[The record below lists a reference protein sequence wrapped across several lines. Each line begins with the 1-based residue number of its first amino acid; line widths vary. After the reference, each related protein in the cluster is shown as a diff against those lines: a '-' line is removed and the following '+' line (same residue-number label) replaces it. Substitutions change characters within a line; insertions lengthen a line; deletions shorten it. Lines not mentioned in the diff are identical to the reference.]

1 MARYK
6 PLTITEMEKD
16 AVIHY
21 KIALIGTRTERRSGG
36 DWIISNSKVSRV
48 FISKS

>member
-1 MARYK
+1 MGLYK

-21 KIALIGTRTERRSGG
+21 GIALTETKTERRRGG
-36 DWIISNSKVSRV
+36 DWSISNSKVSRV